1 MKTFHQQKSLSVVS
15 DAIDKLFFV
24 KNQKTWTLF
33 LQSSEKQDVLQADVL
48 LSVNRSPLAN
58 DLTNTRLYTDVC
70 SIIEQGRKEAYAS
83 VKHKMIETYWNIG
96 RRIVEEEQKGEA
108 RAEYGVQ
115 IITQL
120 SEQLIHQ
127 YGKEFSKRNLA
138 YFRQFYLTI
147 SDIRIL
153 QSRLQNL
160 TWTHITKVLRVED
173 STAIRWYL
181 EMASKEMW
189 SVRTLDRNI
198 STQYFERHFVQPSL
212 PMTETEPHQFELL
225 RSPVVAEFLGFKQ
238 DDSYS
243 EEELD
248 SAIITHL
255 QEFMMEMGRG
265 FAFMGRQQLVRTDTQ
280 DYFIDLVFYNVV
292 LKCYVLIDLK
302 LGAITHQDVGQMD
315 MYVRM
320 YDELKHTEGDNQ
332 PSASCFVQRRARIL
346 HVIPSSKIMTISL
359 QQNTRLICRQKNS
372 FARR

>member
-83 VKHKMIETYWNIG
+83 VNHKMIETYWDIG
-96 RRIVEEEQKGEA
+96 RRIVEEEQNGEA

-115 IITQL
+115 IIAQL
-120 SEQLIHQ
+120 SEQLTHQ

-173 STAIRWYL
+173 SIAIRWYL
-181 EMASKEMW
+181 EMASKDMW
-189 SVRTLDRNI
+189 D
-198 STQYFERHFVQPSL
+198 
-212 PMTETEPHQFELL
+212 
-225 RSPVVAEFLGFKQ
+225 KQ
-238 DDSYS
+238 
-243 EEELD
+243 
-248 SAIITHL
+248 IIT
-255 QEFMMEMGRG
+255 
-265 FAFMGRQQLVRTDTQ
+265 
-280 DYFIDLVFYNVV
+280 
-292 LKCYVLIDLK
+292 K
-302 LGAITHQDVGQMD
+302 LPP
-315 MYVRM
+315 
-320 YDELKHTEGDNQ
+320 L
-332 PSASCFVQRRARIL
+332 
-346 HVIPSSKIMTISL
+346 
-359 QQNTRLICRQKNS
+359 
-372 FARR
+372 